1 MTLALDRDAM
11 IKIVTAGKAS
21 ISGAMMAEPEGN
33 WGMPK
38 ARLEQFAEYAGTPA
52 ERREKARKIMQE
64 LGYGPDKKLKVKVG
78 TRDFQAFKDPAVL
91 LVDQLNQIYFDA
103 ELEIIESTLYYGRV
117 TRGDYAVVLNLTG
130 SGVDEPDVTMVEGY
144 SCGSERNYTKYCNKE
159 VDRLIDVQS
168 REVDI
173 VKRKEL
179 VWQIEKILIEDA
191 ARPIIFHGFAG
202 TCWHPHVKGHV
213 LHRNSI
219 YNNWRFE
226 NVWLD
231 K

>member
-1 MTLALDRDAM
+1 
-11 IKIVTAGKAS
+11 
-21 ISGAMMAEPEGN
+21 
-33 WGMPK
+33 
-38 ARLEQFAEYAGTPA
+38 
-52 ERREKARKIMQE
+52 
-64 LGYGPDKKLKVKVG
+64 
-78 TRDFQAFKDPAVL
+78 
-91 LVDQLNQIYFDA
+91 
-103 ELEIIESTLYYGRV
+103 
-117 TRGDYAVVLNLTG
+117 VVLNLTG

-159 VDRLIDVQS
+159 VDRLIDAQS
-168 REVDI
+168 REIDVA
-173 VKRKEL
+173 KRKEL
-179 VWQIEKILIEDA
+179 VWQIEDILIKDA

-213 LHRNSI
+213 QHQNSI